1 MSKAS
6 QLAATIF
13 ARLQAIT
20 TANGYE
26 TNIGARGFR
35 GRRKLEEEHM
45 PCFVLHEG
53 DDTTQDSTKKAVAIR
68 QEYVVE
74 GHMTCDPN
82 NPNDAA
88 HKMISDIKRV
98 IWASGFDGTAQTYY
112 NGRGIAAR
120 EDGANSV
127 SCFVR
132 FAVSYPERL
141 DQP

>member
-1 MSKAS
+1 MA
-6 QLAATIF
+6 
-13 ARLQAIT
+13 
-20 TANGYE
+20 
-26 TNIGARGFR
+26 
-35 GRRKLEEEHM
+35 
-45 PCFVLHEG
+45 
-53 DDTTQDSTKKAVAIR
+53 
-68 QEYVVE
+68 
-74 GHMTCDPN
+74 CDPN